1 MPLSYF
7 KVHASYPIK
16 YITNTCHVIH
26 VIFHRLLTLMKT
38 WMKSI
43 MDLTVTAL
51 AAFIAI
57 FKEVVT
63 ISLTAQRHFT
73 ANTSP
78 RCNSIHVCSESI
90 PTGLSLR
97 SAEVVVMTAF
107 EALRFRDIAR
117 QQLFSSVNSICP
129 HLYKSSSRV
138 LINRQW
144 CSHWQQHFS
153 STKLWR
159 WNRGQTSRT

>member
-1 MPLSYF
+1 
-7 KVHASYPIK
+7 
-16 YITNTCHVIH
+16 
-26 VIFHRLLTLMKT
+26 
-38 WMKSI
+38 

-63 ISLTAQRHFT
+63 ISLTAQRHFP

-90 PTGLSLR
+90 PTGLSLK

-107 EALRFRDIAR
+107 EALRFKDIAR
-117 QQLFSSVNSICP
+117 QQLFSSVKSICSP
-129 HLYKSSSRV
+129 SIQKELKGADKSSLTQPLAAAL
-138 LINRQW
+138 LINKVVEVKKGADLQNLKRLDAKK
-144 CSHWQQHFS
+144 FG
-153 STKLWR
+153 TF
-159 WNRGQTSRT
+159 